1 VGAFIVFGLMLAAAG
16 GSSAA
21 VLANNNATRTNA
33 ENRLQA
39 DITPVR
45 NAINSYSTS
54 LQACKGK
61 LNCVENLDRSVATTL
76 NTFAGQVRNIPMPT
90 TQARTGAANLA
101 SSVSHSASIFARL
114 GAAKN
119 ATDYINIAKSTQ
131 TDLQNSVQQF
141 NEEYLLLGGILTH

>member
-1 VGAFIVFGLMLAAAG
+1 MLTAAG
-16 GSSAA
+16 GASGA
-21 VLANNNATRTNA
+21 VLANNNATRANA

-39 DITPVR
+39 DVAPVR
-45 NAINSYSTS
+45 NAINNYSAN

-76 NTFAGQVRNIPMPT
+76 NTFAGQVRAIPMPT

-119 ATDYINIAKSTQ
+119 ATDYINIAKATQ
-131 TDLQNSVQQF
+131 NDLQNSVQQF